1 MLTGHGD
8 IPMAVTAL
16 KAGALDFVSKP
27 FDPAILLDSVREAL
41 AHVRARCRR
50 VTNAEDAASRLQT
63 LTPRE
68 AAVLGFLIEGD
79 MNKVVACKLGI
90 SIRTVEH
97 HRARIMQKMRVRTPV
112 QLAKAVLAP
121 GVPAG

>member
-27 FDPAILLDSVREAL
+27 FDPAILLDSVREAR

-50 VTNAEDAASRLQT
+50 VTNAADAASRLQT
-63 LTPRE
+63 LTQRE

-79 MNKVVACKLGI
+79 MNKIVACKLGI

-97 HRARIMQKMRVRTPV
+97 HRARIMEKMRVRTPA
-112 QLAKAVLAP
+112 QLIKAVLAP